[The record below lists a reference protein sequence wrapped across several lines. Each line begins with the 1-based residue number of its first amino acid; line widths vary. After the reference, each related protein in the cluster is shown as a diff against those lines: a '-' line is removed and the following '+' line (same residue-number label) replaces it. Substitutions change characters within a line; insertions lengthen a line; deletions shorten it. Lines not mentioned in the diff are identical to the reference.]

1 MPSRRASQ
9 GRRVSA
15 AELVSAHAMF
25 EALEPRQLLSSFSWT
40 AEEVYMLELVNR
52 ARSDPQAEAI
62 LLGLDLTEGLTPGE
76 LARLVP
82 SQPLAMNPYLTLA
95 ARAHSLDL
103 AQRNFFD
110 HINPDGLD
118 PTDRA
123 QSAGYAGVAGENIA
137 AGQES
142 VAAVHRAWL
151 DSVGHRK
158 NVLSLHET
166 FTDSFYYHEFG
177 AGFAFTDIAPYYDYY
192 TQLFGFDGPNPARY
206 VLGVVYDDFDG
217 DGFYSIGEG
226 AAEVRVRVVD
236 AGDPNNVV
244 GTYTTDAAG
253 NFQIVVPDGTYRVL
267 FTDLITGFQ
276 TERTITV
283 DGENVK
289 VDALLEQF
297 VSVAD
302 DHASAGEFADATVI
316 EMHPGTGEGT
326 AHGVL
331 GSYGNTDLFRFTSPG
346 AGQVVVTVHRF
357 AGDADLAVTLIG
369 PHGLALMPAEVS
381 LSGDL
386 ATATFHVARGTSYY
400 VLVGTESGVTTGEY
414 AVAIQ
419 APDQDAYHNPG
430 DGSLAG
436 DAGNLRGASDLL
448 DRLVSVHVAPGG
460 LAIAYVQGSDGSW
473 STVNLL
479 DAAGGAPATGRAEA
493 FFDART
499 NRVHVGVPTELGLM
513 LYTRNDAGAWS
524 VRNLT
529 GEAAASGIGASA
541 IVDQLVVL
549 RNPEGLV
556 TLAGFDAEGAIVAY
570 GQTELTH
577 GQHLGA
583 VWNHLDITRSQLAPH
598 GLSQPSFVGDL
609 IAYST
614 SWGGLNIAGLD
625 ASGAIHVVWWA
636 PGLDHWTAD
645 NLSEITGAPAYVG
658 GITAYLTDWDGINL
672 AGLDAQGN
680 LRVTWWV
687 PGFGGEW
694 VVSDLTEM
702 FDGPTLTGANLA
714 SYVTPWGGLNVAGLD
729 EQGQLHIY
737 WWVPSFGGE
746 WVVSEL
752 EIDAAPSFDSAI
764 HAVTSPRGVFSI
776 LGLDEMG
783 EAMRYTWDPAGED
796 VWASEPLRWVF

>member
-1 MPSRRASQ
+1 MPSLRARRS
-9 GRRVSA
+9 
-15 AELVSAHAMF
+15 EPML
-25 EALEPRQLLSSFSWT
+25 EALEPRIVLSTFSWT
-40 AEEVYMLELVNR
+40 PEEVYMLELVNR
-52 ARSDPQAEAI
+52 ARSDPQAEAV
-62 LLGLDLTEGLTPGE
+62 LLGLDLAADLTPGE
-76 LARLVP
+76 IARLIP
-82 SQPLAMNPYLTLA
+82 SQPLALNPSLTLA
-95 ARAHSLDL
+95 SRAHSLDL
-103 AQRNFFD
+103 AERAFFD

-151 DSVGHRK
+151 ESVGHRK

-166 FTDSFYYHEFG
+166 FTDAFYYHEFG
-177 AGFAFTDIAPYYDYY
+177 AGFAFTDIAPYYDFY
-192 TQLFGFDGPNPARY
+192 TQLFGYDGPNPARY
-206 VLGVVYDDFDG
+206 VLGVVYDDLDG
-217 DGFYSIGEG
+217 DGFYTIGEG
-226 AAEVRVRVVD
+226 AAEVRVRVID

-253 NFQIVVPDGTYRVL
+253 NYQIAVPDGVYRVL
-267 FTDLITGFQ
+267 FTDLTTGDQ

-297 VSVAD
+297 EGVAD
-302 DHASAGEFADATVI
+302 DHASAGEFASATTIDVN
-316 EMHPGTGEGT
+316 PATGEGHVT
-326 AHGVL
+326 GAL
-331 GSYGNTDLFRFTSPG
+331 ATYGNTDLFRFQSPG
-346 AGQVVVTVHRF
+346 VGLVTIVTHRF
-357 AGDADLAVTLIG
+357 AGDADLSVTLLG
-369 PHGLALMPAEVS
+369 PHGLTLMPASVN
-381 LSGDL
+381 LAGD
-386 ATATFHVARGTSYY
+386 TAELTFHVAPGAAYY
-400 VLVGTESGVTTGEY
+400 VLVGTESGATTGEY
-414 AVAIQ
+414 TLAVA
-419 APDQDAYHNPG
+419 APPQHAHHNPG
-430 DGSLAG
+430 DETLPG
-436 DAGNLRGASDLL
+436 DPSSLRGDSDLL
-448 DRLVSVHVAPGG
+448 DRLVTVHVAPSG
-460 LAIAYVQGSDGSW
+460 LPIAYVQAGDGSW

-479 DAAGGAPATGRAEA
+479 NEVGGAPATGRAEA

-499 NRVHVGVPTELGLM
+499 NRVHVAAPTALGLM
-513 LYTRNDAGAWS
+513 LYTRTDAGAWS

-529 GEAAASGIGASA
+529 SEATAGGTPAHA

-556 TLAGFDAEGAIVAY
+556 TLAGYDAQGAIVAY
-570 GQTELTH
+570 GQTDATH

-583 VWNHLDITRSQLAPH
+583 VWSHLDITRSQLTPN
-598 GLSQPSFVGDL
+598 GLTQPSFVGDL

-625 ASGAIHVVWWA
+625 ALGAIHVVWWA

-645 NLSEITGAPAYVG
+645 NLSQITGAPAYVG

-672 AGLDAQGN
+672 AGLDTHGN
-680 LRVTWWV
+680 LQVTWWV

-694 VVSDLTEM
+694 VVSDLTDL
-702 FDGPTLTGANLA
+702 FDGPALTGGNLA

-729 EQGQLHIY
+729 GDGRLHVY

-752 EIDAAPSFDSAI
+752 AIDSAPSFDDAI
-764 HAVTSPRGVFSI
+764 HAVTSPRGVFSV
-776 LGLDEMG
+776 LGLSDG
-783 EAMRYTWDPAGED
+783 GDAMRYTWDPAGAD
-796 VWASEPLRWVF
+796 VWAYERLGDLA